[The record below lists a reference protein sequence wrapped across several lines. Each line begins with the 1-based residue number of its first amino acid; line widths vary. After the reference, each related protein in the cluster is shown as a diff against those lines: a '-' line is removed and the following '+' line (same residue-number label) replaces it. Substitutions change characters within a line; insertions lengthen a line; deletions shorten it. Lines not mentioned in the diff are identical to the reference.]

1 MNKEELL
8 TNEELA
14 GIFKVK
20 KETVRSWKNRNQIPE
35 EVMFKLPG
43 TKKGTVRFIR
53 SKVMEWINGTL
64 TT

>member
-1 MNKEELL
+1 MNMDELL

-14 GIFKVK
+14 AIFKVK

-43 TKKGTVRFIR
+43 TKKGTVRFIK
-53 SKVMEWINGTL
+53 SKVYEWINGDL
-64 TT
+64 AV